1 MKKKLI
7 DKITSRTFRKAAKTF
22 IIFLIIMSLFL
33 YFFIK
38 LVYYLKENIP
48 VVNKPMIKQDQPA
61 DVLNTT
67 EDKKIVLVGNI
78 TVT

>member
-1 MKKKLI
+1 MKKSFI
-7 DKITSRTFRKAAKTF
+7 EKITGRTFRKAAKTF
-22 IIFLIIMSLFL
+22 IIFLIIMSLFV

-38 LVYYLKENIP
+38 LVYYLKENIL
-48 VVNKPMIKQDQPA
+48 VVKKPMIKQEPV
-61 DVLNTT
+61 DVLENGT